1 MNIGLCILY
10 FGLIY
15 IFLYNL
21 FFTREGMNNNC
32 SKIKNK
38 LLNQKKEI
46 NSLKYKL
53 NELDLYSKQLE
64 SQVSSQSKSI
74 IDNKNKIKPNSQ
86 GLKEK
91 LR

>member
-53 NELDLYSKQLE
+53 NELDIYSKELE
-64 SQVSSQSKSI
+64 SLLKSQTKSI
-74 IDNKNKIKPNSQ
+74 IDNKNKIKANSQ
-86 GLKEK
+86 SLKGK
-91 LR
+91 IK

>member
-1 MNIGLCILY
+1 MD
-10 FGLIY
+10 
-15 IFLYNL
+15 
-21 FFTREGMNNNC
+21 NNC

-64 SQVSSQSKSI
+64 TQVSSQSKSI
-74 IDNKNKIKPNSQ
+74 INNKNKIKANSQ